1 MEVKET
7 AACGISQREFA
18 IEFDNDELLEM
29 VRLLKYITDESDYFD
44 EGFIE
49 DLKSQMAYIIG
60 PSLEEAPPEEILEQK
75 MEWEDTGTSFNLT
88 FNDEMARKLWQF
100 LERAET
106 PDQDV
111 DWELLNRMVDE
122 LRAINP
128 MVVDNFSGTSLY

>member
-7 AACGISQREFA
+7 AACAISQREFA

-29 VRLLKYITDESDYFD
+29 VRLLRYVTDETDSYD
-44 EGFIE
+44 EGFLE

-60 PSLEEAPPEEILEQK
+60 PSLEEALPEEILEQK

-88 FNDEMARKLWQF
+88 FNDEMARKLWQI

-111 DWELLNRMVDE
+111 DRELLNRMVDE
-122 LRAINP
+122 LRTINP
-128 MVVDNFSGTSLY
+128 MVVDSLPGNSRY

>member
-29 VRLLKYITDESDYFD
+29 VRLLRYVTDETDSYD
-44 EGFIE
+44 EGFLE

-60 PSLEEAPPEEILEQK
+60 PSLEEALPEEILEQK
-75 MEWEDTGTSFNLT
+75 MEWEDTGISFNLT
-88 FNDEMARKLWQF
+88 FNDEMARKLWQI

-111 DWELLNRMVDE
+111 DRELLNRMVDE
-122 LRAINP
+122 LRTINP
-128 MVVDNFSGTSLY
+128 MVVDNLPGTSRY

>member
-29 VRLLKYITDESDYFD
+29 VRLLRYVTDETDSYD
-44 EGFIE
+44 EGFLE

-60 PSLEEAPPEEILEQK
+60 PSLEEALPEEILEQK
-75 MEWEDTGTSFNLT
+75 MEWEDTGISFNLT
-88 FNDEMARKLWQF
+88 FNDEMARKLWQI

-111 DWELLNRMVDE
+111 DRELLNRMVDE
-122 LRAINP
+122 LRTINP
-128 MVVDNFSGTSLY
+128 MVVDSLPGNSRY